1 MGGDYVPYMEVDFI
15 FFLRPTLMMIIHM
28 PIRIREESKQITEVL
43 SFYDLNVDTAIN
55 KVCILI
61 HFSNSSTHW

>member
-15 FFLRPTLMMIIHM
+15 FFLRPILMMIIHT

-43 SFYDLNVDTAIN
+43 SFYDLNVDTVIN

-61 HFSNSSTHW
+61 HFSNNSTHW

>member
-1 MGGDYVPYMEVDFI
+1 
-15 FFLRPTLMMIIHM
+15 MIIIYM
-28 PIRIREESKQITEVL
+28 PIRIREESRQITEVF
-43 SFYDLNVDTAIN
+43 SFYDLNVDTAID

>member
-1 MGGDYVPYMEVDFI
+1 MGGDYAPYMEADFI
-15 FFLRPTLMMIIHM
+15 FCLRPILIMITYM
-28 PIRIREESKQITEVL
+28 PIRIREESKQITEVF
-43 SFYDLNVDTAIN
+43 SFYDLNVDTAID

>member
-15 FFLRPTLMMIIHM
+15 FLRPILMMITHM

-43 SFYDLNVDTAIN
+43 SIYDLNVDTAIN

-61 HFSNSSTHW
+61 HFSNRSTHW

>member
-1 MGGDYVPYMEVDFI
+1 
-15 FFLRPTLMMIIHM
+15 MMIIHM

>member
-1 MGGDYVPYMEVDFI
+1 MGGDFI
-15 FFLRPTLMMIIHM
+15 FLRPILMIIIYM
-28 PIRIREESKQITEVL
+28 PIRIREESKQITEVF
-43 SFYDLNVDTAIN
+43 SFYDLNVDSAID

>member
-15 FFLRPTLMMIIHM
+15 FFLRPILLMIIHM
-28 PIRIREESKQITEVL
+28 PIQIREESKQITEVL

-55 KVCILI
+55 KVFILI

>member
-43 SFYDLNVDTAIN
+43 SFYDLNVDTVIN

-61 HFSNSSTHW
+61 HYSNSSTHW

>member
-15 FFLRPTLMMIIHM
+15 FCLRPILMIIIYM
-28 PIRIREESKQITEVL
+28 PIRIREECKQITEVF
-43 SFYDLNVDTAIN
+43 SFYDLNVDTAIE